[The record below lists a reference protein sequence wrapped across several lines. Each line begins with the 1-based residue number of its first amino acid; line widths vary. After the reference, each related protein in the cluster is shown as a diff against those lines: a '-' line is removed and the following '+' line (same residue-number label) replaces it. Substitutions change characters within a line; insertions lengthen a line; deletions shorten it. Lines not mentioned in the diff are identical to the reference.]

1 MQVHQTPSDA
11 KLNLMTQ
18 AAEPAPGQWTSF
30 LVASA
35 YSVIRYSNVSAAFSK
50 IIIHSKVD
58 SWNGRSF
65 EILNL
70 SQGETRAWCWS
81 SQRRLAK
88 LSRGTS
94 STILHE
100 LPLGWKSPSWAGDS
114 DMTSWRWHEVF
125 KTNDWDQPEIQYSTG
140 ASNQASTNMWCGWNS
155 GRSVSPKLLL
165 RLHYRFLVP
174 GHFEKK
180 HAVVSDNALA
190 TLFDELCEKNNDA
203 PLRTQA
209 WINIEEN
216 FGMFQRFTVNWAIL
230 RYGHTRLQVHSGS
243 IFAIVLPCYIQQST
257 VTARS
262 TTSPQWFSLM
272 TSKHGI
278 FLSNL
283 CRPFRD
289 RPLDLVKF
297 RH

>member
-1 MQVHQTPSDA
+1 
-11 KLNLMTQ
+11 MTQ

-35 YSVIRYSNVSAAFSK
+35 YSVIRYSDVSAAFSI

-70 SQGETRAWCWS
+70 SQGETRAWCSS

-114 DMTSWRWHEVF
+114 DITSWRWHEVF

-155 GRSVSPKLLL
+155 GRSVGPKLLL
-165 RLHYRFLVP
+165 RLHYRFLVS

-180 HAVVSDNALA
+180 HAVVSDAALA

-209 WINIEEN
+209 WLNIEEN
-216 FGMFQRFTVNWAIL
+216 FWMFQRFTVNWAIL
-230 RYGHTRLQVHSGS
+230 RYGHTRLQVHPGTFCHS
-243 IFAIVLPCYIQQST
+243 FTLLHPTVYCHCQVNYITPVVQSDDIKAWYFPQQFVQT
-257 VTARS
+257 F
-262 TTSPQWFSLM
+262 Q
-272 TSKHGI
+272 G
-278 FLSNL
+278 
-283 CRPFRD
+283 
-289 RPLDLVKF
+289 
-297 RH
+297 